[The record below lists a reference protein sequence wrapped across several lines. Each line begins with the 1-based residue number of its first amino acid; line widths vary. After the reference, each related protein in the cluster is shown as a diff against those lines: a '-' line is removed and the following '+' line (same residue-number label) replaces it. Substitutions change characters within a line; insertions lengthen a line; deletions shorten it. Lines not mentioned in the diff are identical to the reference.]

1 MFVRRAGSKR
11 LRATLAGLTVAGAL
25 VLALSALAPGL
36 TPGAQASP
44 ATKNDPGAI
53 SLDIVQPAPNNGIA
67 EGPVGAN
74 ILAQGSGA
82 TAGDAIQIGIAP
94 RSAGCASGFESL
106 NISATAAGDGSFS
119 AVLSWPQIAN
129 NVGDRY
135 YICAQDTTASSVGA
149 SKSLFQIDSSDA
161 PAISVT
167 QVNDPNAPTPG
178 AGTPTPTQPNPPDG
192 TLYAGGFVEIKGQNF
207 TPGGTAIQVLVTPTQ
222 LTPGLASSPQL
233 QIVKG
238 AAVSKHD
245 GSFDVFAQ
253 LPGGQTGQFYISATS
268 PDGTSSVLPTLV
280 GSQSAKIAL
289 APTPTPSSTVT
300 PTPNST
306 ASVGPGTTQPKQ
318 SSGPGT
324 GQVIGAI
331 ALGLFS
337 AIFFILGVAMLI
349 SASGMAPDTTAPGRP
364 QLR

>member
-1 MFVRRAGSKR
+1 MIVPLAGSKR
-11 LRATLAGLTVAGAL
+11 LRRALSGLALAGAL
-25 VLALSALAPGL
+25 ALTLALALGAL
-36 TPGAQASP
+36 TPGAQAAP
-44 ATKNDPGAI
+44 AAKGDPGSV
-53 SLDIVQPAPNNGIA
+53 SLDIAQPAPNNGIA

-74 ILAQGSGA
+74 LLVQGHA

-94 RSAGCASGFESL
+94 RNTGCTSGFQPLSV
-106 NISATAAGDGSFS
+106 AAIALSDGSFS
-119 AVLSWPQIAN
+119 GSFAWPQIAN

-135 YICAQDTTASSVGA
+135 YVCAQDTTASAIGA
-149 SKSLFQIDSSDA
+149 SKTLFQVDSSDA

-167 QVNDPNAPTPG
+167 QVNDPNAATPG
-178 AGTPTPTQPNPPDG
+178 AGTPTATPPNPPDG
-192 TLYAGGFVEIKGQNF
+192 TLYAGGFIEVKGQNF
-207 TPGGTAIQVLVTPTQ
+207 TPGGTQIQILVTPGQ
-222 LTPGLASSPQL
+222 LTPATASTPPL

-238 AAVSKHD
+238 QTVTKHD

-253 LPGGQTGQFYISATS
+253 LPSGQTGQFYISATS
-268 PDGTSSVLPTLV
+268 SDGTSSVLPTLV

-289 APTPTPSSTVT
+289 APTPTPSPTATAGITPTATPKSGGTVT
-300 PTPNST
+300 PP
-306 ASVGPGTTQPKQ
+306 

-324 GQVIGAI
+324 GRVIGAI

-349 SASGMAPDTTAPGRP
+349 SASGMGEAPGRP